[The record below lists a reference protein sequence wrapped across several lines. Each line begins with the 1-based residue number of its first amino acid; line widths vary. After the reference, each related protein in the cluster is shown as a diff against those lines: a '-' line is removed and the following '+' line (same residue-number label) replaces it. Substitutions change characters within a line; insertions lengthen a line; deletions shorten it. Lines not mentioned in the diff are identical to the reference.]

1 MKNTKIVGTLLI
13 IIGLLIVIHN
23 LDIHIFSWEFI
34 RSIGFLLIGILLLLN
49 GFESKPRRNL
59 YIGSWFA
66 FIGAYFLLG
75 ELHFYHL
82 SAALSL
88 TVFTLA
94 FGLSFYILFLFKNR
108 DWGYLLYGNLILLI
122 GIFFL
127 LEYLLL
133 LPPFFFE
140 DTIDQYWPLI
150 LILLG
155 LIIFFRGFL
164 TRNMDKAKLKKGKI

>member
-1 MKNTKIVGTLLI
+1 MKNTKIAGILLI
-13 IIGLLIVIHN
+13 VIGLLIVIHN
-23 LDIHIFSWEFI
+23 LGMHIFSWEFF
-34 RSIGFLLIGILLLLN
+34 RSIGFLLIGILLLLK
-49 GFESKPRRNL
+49 GFESTPRGNL
-59 YIGSWFA
+59 YIGTWFA
-66 FIGAYFLLG
+66 IIGAYFLLG

-88 TVFTLA
+88 TVFTLT

-140 DTIDQYWPLI
+140 DTVDQYWPLI
-150 LILLG
+150 LIVLG

-164 TRNMDKAKLKKGKI
+164 TRNLDKAKLKKGKI

>member
-1 MKNTKIVGTLLI
+1 MKNTKIVGIVLI
-13 IIGLLIVIHN
+13 VLGLLIVIHN
-23 LDIHIFSWEFI
+23 LGIHIFSWQFI
-34 RSIGFLLIGILLLLN
+34 RSIGFLLIGILLLLK
-49 GFESKPRRNL
+49 GFEKTPRRNL

-66 FIGAYFLLG
+66 IIGAYFLLG
-75 ELHFYHL
+75 ELQFYHL

-88 TVFTLA
+88 TVFTLT

-108 DWGYLLYGNLILLI
+108 DWGYLIYGNLILLI

-150 LILLG
+150 LIVLG
-155 LIIFFRGFL
+155 LIIFFRGFFTKNL
-164 TRNMDKAKLKKGKI
+164 DKTKLKKGKI